1 MTVTVCCQGDMS
13 MGGHN
18 VLTATS
24 AADIIQ
30 HSGGEIQVIHATPE
44 QVAQLQQTHQIQILQ
59 GEQVVV
65 SRRVFS
71 CLPQ

>member
-1 MTVTVCCQGDMS
+1 MCCQGDMS
-13 MGGHN
+13 MAGHN

-65 SRRVFS
+65 SHRASS
-71 CLPQ
+71 CLTQ